1 MPGSLALNRN
11 GRAAVVN
18 RGCRFAG
25 RAAPLARGQYEYAM
39 FMSALEG
46 SRIMVITRRIA
57 AATAAA
63 GTVTAAALLMAPAA
77 TGARAHA
84 PAPFLAPF
92 HKLTTIGST
101 VPKNGDVN
109 PYGIVALT
117 KSEGRLVAGD
127 VLISNFNDKANLQ
140 GTGSTLVE
148 ISPSGHLTQFAKIT
162 KASLPGSCPG
172 GVGLTTALVVLQ
184 NGWVVVGS
192 TPSANGQ
199 AATSKA
205 GCLIVLDNTGK
216 VRETIS
222 GHGIN
227 GPWDATAISAGPLA
241 DVFVTNVLNGTVRG
255 HGKVVRQGTVLRL
268 TLHVSGNHPPRL
280 LHVTTIGSG
289 FREQTSASAF
299 VLGPTGVGL
308 GPNGTLY
315 VAETVS
321 SRIAAIPHAIFRHS
335 SAGTGRNVTA
345 RGALASPLGLAIAP
359 NGDILTVNG
368 ANGKIVETT
377 PGGKQVVIRMLDK
390 SGSPPGAGALF
401 GLAVVPG
408 GTGVFYVDD
417 AVNTLRLLH

>member
-1 MPGSLALNRN
+1 
-11 GRAAVVN
+11 
-18 RGCRFAG
+18 
-25 RAAPLARGQYEYAM
+25 
-39 FMSALEG
+39 
-46 SRIMVITRRIA
+46 MVIARRFA

-77 TGARAHA
+77 TGAPAKL
-84 PAPFLAPF
+84 PAPFLMPF
-92 HKLTTIGST
+92 HKIHTVGST

-117 KSEGRLVAGD
+117 QSEGRLVAGD
-127 VLISNFNDKANLQ
+127 VLISNFNDKANQQ
-140 GTGSTLVE
+140 GTGTTLVE

-162 KASLPGSCPG
+162 KSSLPGPCPG
-172 GVGLTTALVVLQ
+172 GIGLTTGLVVLQ
-184 NGWVVVGS
+184 DGWVVVGS
-192 TPSANGQ
+192 TPSTNGQ

-227 GPWDATAISAGPLA
+227 GPWDATAIGVGPFA
-241 DVFVTNVLNGTVRG
+241 YVFVANVLNGTVAA
-255 HGKVVRQGTVLRL
+255 HGKIVHRGTVLRL
-268 TLHVSGNHPPRL
+268 TLHMSHNHPPAL
-280 LHVTTIGSG
+280 LHTTTIGSG
-289 FREQTSASAF
+289 FREVTSASAF
-299 VLGPTGVGL
+299 VVGPTGLGL
-308 GPNGTLY
+308 GLDGTLY
-315 VAETVS
+315 VASTVTN
-321 SRIAAIPHAIFRHS
+321 RIAAIPDAVLRHD
-335 SAGTGRNVTA
+335 SAGTGHTVTV
-345 RGALASPLGLAIAP
+345 RGALSSPLGLAIAP

-368 ANGKIVETT
+368 GNGKIVETT
-377 PGGKQVVIRMLDK
+377 PAGKQVAIRWLDK

>member
-1 MPGSLALNRN
+1 
-11 GRAAVVN
+11 
-18 RGCRFAG
+18 
-25 RAAPLARGQYEYAM
+25 
-39 FMSALEG
+39 
-46 SRIMVITRRIA
+46 MVITRRFA
-57 AATAAA
+57 AATAVA

-77 TGARAHA
+77 IGAPGHV
-84 PAPFLAPF
+84 PPPFLGPF
-92 HKLTTIGST
+92 HTLKTIGST
-101 VPKNGDVN
+101 VPTNGDVN
-109 PYGIVALT
+109 PYGMVALT
-117 KSEGRLVAGD
+117 QSEGRLVAGD
-127 VLISNFNDKANLQ
+127 VLISNFNAKSNKQ

-184 NGWVVVGS
+184 DGWVVVGS
-192 TPSANGQ
+192 TPSTNGQ
-199 AATSKA
+199 AATAKA

-227 GPWDATAISAGPLA
+227 GPWDATSVSEGRFAE
-241 DVFVTNVLNGTVRG
+241 VFVTNVLNGTVAA
-255 HGKVVRQGTVLRL
+255 HGKIVHRGTVLRL
-268 TLHVSGNHPPRL
+268 ILKVTANHPPAL

-289 FREQTSASAF
+289 FREQTSSTAF

-308 GPNGTLY
+308 GMDGTLY
-315 VAETVS
+315 VAETVT
-321 SRIAAIPHAIFRHS
+321 SRIAAIPDAIFRLD
-335 SAGTGRNVTA
+335 SAGTGHSVTVG
-345 RGALASPLGLAIAP
+345 GALSSPLGLAIAP

-368 ANGKIVETT
+368 GNGKIVETT
-377 PGGKQVVIRMLDK
+377 PAGKQVAIRMLDK